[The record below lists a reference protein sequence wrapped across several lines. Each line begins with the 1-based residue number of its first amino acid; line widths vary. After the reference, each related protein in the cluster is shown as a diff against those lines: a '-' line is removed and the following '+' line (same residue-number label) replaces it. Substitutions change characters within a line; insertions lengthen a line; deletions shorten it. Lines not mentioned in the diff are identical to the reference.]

1 MGYPINTLTSDAI
14 DTLTV
19 NPITGTVRVRF
30 QRYYTRR
37 PYALKASRRA
47 ILSLLWNSDRSLG
60 QWVNRHC
67 LAKTVTLD
75 PLY

>member
-1 MGYPINTLTSDAI
+1 MRYPINTLTSNAI
-14 DTLTV
+14 DTLSV

-30 QRYYTRR
+30 LRYPTVH

-47 ILSLLWNSDRSLG
+47 ILSLLWNSDQSVG

-67 LAKTVTLD
+67 LAKSAALD

>member
-1 MGYPINTLTSDAI
+1 MRYPINTLNSSAI

-30 QRYYTRR
+30 QSYWTRR
-37 PYALKASRRA
+37 PYAFKVDRAA
-47 ILSLLWNSDRSLG
+47 ILSLIWDSNRSLG

-67 LAKTVTLD
+67 RPSAAL
-75 PLY
+75 